1 MQNVFGYNLPKA
13 MHPEF
18 GAMVKAECDHL
29 GRELSA
35 DELMALFH
43 KNYLEVPARYRLLSH
58 SIHEDQNGQVS
69 FQGVITV
76 DGREQPIQGVGN
88 GPVDAFFN
96 AVRSMKIHEYTFVSY
111 HEHAVSAG
119 SDSKAIAYIELKKPD
134 GKTIFG
140 VGLENNINFASIQGV
155 LNAINRAE
163 QTK

>member
-1 MQNVFGYNLPKA
+1 
-13 MHPEF
+13 
-18 GAMVKAECDHL
+18 
-29 GRELSA
+29 
-35 DELMALFH
+35 
-43 KNYLEVPARYRLLSH
+43 
-58 SIHEDQNGQVS
+58 
-69 FQGVITV
+69 
-76 DGREQPIQGVGN
+76 
-88 GPVDAFFN
+88 
-96 AVRSMKIHEYTFVSY
+96 MKIHEYTFVSY